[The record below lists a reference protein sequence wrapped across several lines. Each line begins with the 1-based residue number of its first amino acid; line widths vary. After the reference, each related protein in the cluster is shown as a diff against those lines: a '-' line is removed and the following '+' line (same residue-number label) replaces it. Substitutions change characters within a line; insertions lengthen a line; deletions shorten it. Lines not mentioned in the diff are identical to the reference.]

1 MSYTLPLLFVAA
13 TITTMV
19 LLMRRRVMK
28 ERFTVWWAILSIGV
42 IVFVVFPP
50 LLPFVAEHL
59 GFQTPSNFVFF
70 ISSLMLLLI
79 SVQFSVE
86 ISRLE
91 EKTRTLAE
99 QLGIL
104 RAQTEQRSGVTTI
117 ALTPETA
124 QLVVDTTT
132 DATEAQE

>member
-1 MSYTLPLLFVAA
+1 MSYVLPLLFVIA
-13 TITTMV
+13 TIVTMV
-19 LLMRRRVMK
+19 VLMRRRIMK
-28 ERFTVWWAILSIGV
+28 ERFTVWWGVLSLGV
-42 IVFVVFPP
+42 VVFVVFPP
-50 LLPFVAEHL
+50 LLQFVAEHL

-70 ISSLMLLLI
+70 VASLMLLLM

-86 ISRLE
+86 ISQLE

-104 RAQTEQRSGVTTI
+104 RAQTEQRSEVTTL

-124 QLVVDTTT
+124 ELV
-132 DATEAQE
+132 ESQEQAADSDG

>member
-1 MSYTLPLLFVAA
+1 MSYVLPVLFVIA
-13 TITTMV
+13 TITTMIV
-19 LLMRRRVMK
+19 LMRRRVMK
-28 ERFTVWWAILSIGV
+28 ERFTVMWAFVSVGV
-42 IVFVVFPP
+42 VVFAVFPP

-70 ISSLMLLLI
+70 VASLMLLLM

-86 ISRLE
+86 ISQLE

-104 RAQTEQRSGVTTI
+104 RAQTELRSGVTTV
-117 ALTPETA
+117 ALTSETTELVDSTNEAPEI
-124 QLVVDTTT
+124 D
-132 DATEAQE
+132 E

>member
-1 MSYTLPLLFVAA
+1 MSYVLPLLFVIA
-13 TITTMV
+13 TIVTMV
-19 LLMRRRVMK
+19 VLMRRRIMK
-28 ERFTVWWAILSIGV
+28 ERFTVWWGVLSLGV
-42 IVFVVFPP
+42 VVFVVFPP
-50 LLPFVAEHL
+50 LLQFVAEHL

-70 ISSLMLLLI
+70 VASLMLLLM

-86 ISRLE
+86 ISQLE

-104 RAQTEQRSGVTTI
+104 RAQTEQRSEVTTL

-124 QLVVDTTT
+124 ELV
-132 DATEAQE
+132 ESQEQAADSDD

>member
-1 MSYTLPLLFVAA
+1 MSYVLPFLFVIA

-19 LLMRRRVMK
+19 VLMRRRVMK
-28 ERFTVWWAILSIGV
+28 ERFTVWWALLSVGV
-42 IVFVVFPP
+42 VVFAVFPP

-70 ISSLMLLLI
+70 VASIMLLLM

-86 ISRLE
+86 ISQLE

-117 ALTPETA
+117 ALTPETV
-124 QLVVDTTT
+124 QLVDTTT
-132 DATEAQE
+132 DATEAEE

>member
-1 MSYTLPLLFVAA
+1 MSYVLPLLFVIA
-13 TITTMV
+13 TIVTMV
-19 LLMRRRVMK
+19 VLMRRRIMK
-28 ERFTVWWAILSIGV
+28 ERFTVWWAVLSIGV
-42 IVFVVFPP
+42 VVFAVFPP

-70 ISSLMLLLI
+70 VASLMLLLM

-86 ISRLE
+86 ISQLE

-104 RAQTEQRSGVTTI
+104 RAQTEQRSEVTTL

-124 QLVVDTTT
+124 ELV
-132 DATEAQE
+132 ESQEQTADSDD

>member
-1 MSYTLPLLFVAA
+1 MTYVFPLVFVAA
-13 TITTMV
+13 TITTMF
-19 LLMRRRVMK
+19 LLMRRRIMK
-28 ERFTVWWAILSIGV
+28 ERFTVWWAILSVGV
-42 IVFVVFPP
+42 VVFVVFPP
-50 LLPFVAEHL
+50 LLPFVAVRL

-70 ISSLMLLLI
+70 VSSLMLLLM

-104 RAQTEQRSGVTTI
+104 RTQTEQRSGTTTV
-117 ALTPETA
+117 ALTPEVA
-124 QLVVDTTT
+124 QLVDTQVESTDVDG
-132 DATEAQE
+132 

>member
-1 MSYTLPLLFVAA
+1 MSYVLPILFVLT
-13 TITTMV
+13 TIITMV
-19 LLMRRRVMK
+19 VLMRRRVMK
-28 ERFTVWWAILSIGV
+28 ERFTVWWAILSVGV
-42 IVFVVFPP
+42 VVFAVFPP
-50 LLPFVAEHL
+50 VLPFVAEHL

-70 ISSLMLLLI
+70 VASIMLVLM
-79 SVQFSVE
+79 SFQFSVE

-104 RAQTEQRSGVTTI
+104 RAQTEQRSGVTTV

-124 QLVVDTTT
+124 EFIDSPAEVTEVD
-132 DATEAQE
+132 E

>member
-1 MSYTLPLLFVAA
+1 MSYVLPMLFVIA

-19 LLMRRRVMK
+19 VLMRRRVMK
-28 ERFTVWWAILSIGV
+28 ERFTVWWAVLSLGV
-42 IVFVVFPP
+42 VVFVVFPP

-70 ISSLMLLLI
+70 VASLMLLLM

-86 ISRLE
+86 ISQLE

-104 RAQTEQRSGVTTI
+104 RAQTELRSAVTTV
-117 ALTPETA
+117 ALTPETTEPI
-124 QLVVDTTT
+124 DG
-132 DATEAQE
+132 ATEAPEIDG

>member
-1 MSYTLPLLFVAA
+1 MSYVLPMLFVIA

-19 LLMRRRVMK
+19 VLMRRRVMK
-28 ERFTVWWAILSIGV
+28 ERFTVWWAVLSLGV
-42 IVFVVFPP
+42 VVFVVFPP

-70 ISSLMLLLI
+70 VASLMLLLM

-86 ISRLE
+86 ISQLE

-104 RAQTEQRSGVTTI
+104 RAQTELRSGVTTV
-117 ALTPETA
+117 ALTPETTEPI
-124 QLVVDTTT
+124 DG
-132 DATEAQE
+132 ATEAPEIDG

>member
-1 MSYTLPLLFVAA
+1 MSYVLPVIFVVV
-13 TITTMV
+13 TIVTMV

-28 ERFTVWWAILSIGV
+28 ERFTVWWAILCVGV
-42 IVFVVFPP
+42 VIFAVFPSV
-50 LLPFVAEHL
+50 LPFVAEHL

-70 ISSLMLLLI
+70 VASIMLVLM

-104 RAQTEQRSGVTTI
+104 RTQMEQRSSVTTV
-117 ALTPETA
+117 ALTPETV
-124 QLVVDTTT
+124 QLIDN
-132 DATEAQE
+132 AEPNEGSE

>member
-1 MSYTLPLLFVAA
+1 MSYVLPFIFVLA

-19 LLMRRRVMK
+19 VLMRRRVMK
-28 ERFTVWWAILSIGV
+28 ERFTVFWAILSLGV
-42 IVFVVFPP
+42 VVFAVFPP

-70 ISSLMLLLI
+70 VASLMLLLM

-86 ISRLE
+86 ISSLE

-104 RAQTEQRSGVTTI
+104 RAQTEQRSTVPTDPSTRGTD
-117 ALTPETA
+117 P
-124 QLVVDTTT
+124 LVHTTT
-132 DATEAQE
+132 EQTEVKE

>member
-1 MSYTLPLLFVAA
+1 MTYVFPLVFVAA
-13 TITTMV
+13 TIITMF

-28 ERFTVWWAILSIGV
+28 ERFTVWWAILSVGV
-42 IVFVVFPP
+42 VVFVVFPP

-70 ISSLMLLLI
+70 VSSLMMLLM

-104 RAQTEQRSGVTTI
+104 RTQTEQRSGTSTV
-117 ALTPETA
+117 APTPDAA
-124 QLVVDTTT
+124 QLVDTHVELTDVDG
-132 DATEAQE
+132 

>member
-1 MSYTLPLLFVAA
+1 MSYLLPFLFVIA

-19 LLMRRRVMK
+19 VLMRRRVMK
-28 ERFTVWWAILSIGV
+28 ERFTVWWVLLSVGV
-42 IVFVVFPP
+42 VVFAVFPP
-50 LLPFVAEHL
+50 VLPFVAVHL

-70 ISSLMLLLI
+70 VASIMLVLM
-79 SVQFSVE
+79 SFQFSVE

-104 RAQTEQRSGVTTI
+104 RAQTEQRSGVTTV
-117 ALTPETA
+117 ALPPENA
-124 QLVVDTTT
+124 DFIDSPSEVP
-132 DATEAQE
+132 EADQ

>member
-1 MSYTLPLLFVAA
+1 MSYVLPMLFVIA

-19 LLMRRRVMK
+19 VLMRRRVMK
-28 ERFTVWWAILSIGV
+28 ERFTVWWAVLSLGV
-42 IVFVVFPP
+42 VVFVVFPP

-70 ISSLMLLLI
+70 VASLMLLLM

-86 ISRLE
+86 ISQLE

-104 RAQTEQRSGVTTI
+104 RAQTELRSAVTTV
-117 ALTPETA
+117 ALTPETTELIGGA
-124 QLVVDTTT
+124 SEAPEVDG
-132 DATEAQE
+132 

>member
-1 MSYTLPLLFVAA
+1 MSYVFPLLFVAA

-28 ERFTVWWAILSIGV
+28 ERFTVWWAILSVGV
-42 IVFVVFPP
+42 VVFVVFPA

-70 ISSLMLLLI
+70 VSSLMLLLM

-104 RAQTEQRSGVTTI
+104 RTLTEQRPGTATV
-117 ALTPETA
+117 ALTPEAT
-124 QLVVDTTT
+124 QLVDTRVESTDVDG
-132 DATEAQE
+132 

>member
-1 MSYTLPLLFVAA
+1 MSYVLPLLFVIA
-13 TITTMV
+13 TIVTMV
-19 LLMRRRVMK
+19 VLMRRRVMK
-28 ERFTVWWAILSIGV
+28 ERFTVWWAVLSVGV
-42 IVFVVFPP
+42 VIFVAFPP

-70 ISSLMLLLI
+70 IASLMLLLM

-86 ISRLE
+86 ISQLE

-99 QLGIL
+99 QLAIL
-104 RAQTEQRSGVTTI
+104 RAQTEQRSEVTTV

-124 QLVVDTTT
+124 ELIDVMDEGSG
-132 DATEAQE
+132 DE

>member
-1 MSYTLPLLFVAA
+1 MSYVLPILFVLA
-13 TITTMV
+13 TIIAMV
-19 LLMRRRVMK
+19 VLMRRRVMK
-28 ERFTVWWAILSIGV
+28 ERFTVWWAVLSLGV
-42 IVFVVFPP
+42 VVFAVFPP
-50 LLPFVAEHL
+50 VLPFVAEHL

-70 ISSLMLLLI
+70 VASIMLVLM
-79 SVQFSVE
+79 SFQFSVE

-104 RAQTEQRSGVTTI
+104 RAQTEQRSSVTTV

-124 QLVVDTTT
+124 EFIDSPTEVLEVD
-132 DATEAQE
+132 E